1 MPRSLH
7 SPPHDLLHFRLQFY
21 AGSAR
26 RLRGH
31 LGGIE
36 AGSTPQYR
44 GFDWRLQITVS
55 LGRAGR
61 QQRCYVQAQS
71 RRKGYRTQLT
81 SYRLQVASRFAHDRM
96 EPSYLLR
103 LDTVKPGIAEGG
115 DAGAGSDSAAAG
127 GGIPASIHA
136 TSDYAALKRISDS
149 LDDAAAEMKTA
160 HSKRVLRY
168 IR

>member
-1 MPRSLH
+1 
-7 SPPHDLLHFRLQFY
+7 
-21 AGSAR
+21 
-26 RLRGH
+26 
-31 LGGIE
+31 
-36 AGSTPQYR
+36 
-44 GFDWRLQITVS
+44 
-55 LGRAGR
+55 
-61 QQRCYVQAQS
+61 
-71 RRKGYRTQLT
+71 
-81 SYRLQVASRFAHDRM
+81 M

-115 DAGAGSDSAAAG
+115 DAGAGSASA